1 MPLPHMRKGQP
12 FVPSVHIDTV
22 LPPHNIEAEQ
32 STLGAMLIKEPAAL
46 KALDILEADD
56 FYRAAHQT
64 VFTAIEHLARRG
76 QPADFITVGEYLKS
90 KGLLESV
97 GGTAYLTS
105 LFDTVPSAANI
116 EYYAE
121 IVQQKS
127 LLRRLMTAGLSVV
140 SLSMQ
145 EDEEAETLLE
155 TAEKLVFSLKRS
167 RTAETGS
174 PICDTI
180 ALFEDKLNHME
191 SQSDAMLGASSGL
204 KVYDEAT
211 NGLRPGGLTVVLAS
225 SGMGKSALMCKLAVA
240 VARNTGPVL
249 ISSNEMTREELY
261 LRMACEMAGVD
272 SFTLQQN
279 ALSKDEWE
287 RYYIARDVIYE
298 LPIFIDDRSSQ
309 SPGYIRSVARRVAA
323 KYGTVAAIFCDYIQ
337 IMQPDAPTGN
347 QTQDLGA
354 IANELKNIARD
365 FAIPVIALCQM
376 NREAEKRDNKRPTLA
391 DIRQSGEIAQAADVI
406 CGIYREE
413 YYSMRGVQGLDS
425 IGRSVSRLDQ
435 DDYNSAQRHG
445 AAAMSGSGGNA
456 YELPRLVSQRTGA
469 FCPDI

>member
-1 MPLPHMRKGQP
+1 MPLPHPRKNQP
-12 FVPSVHIDTV
+12 FVPSVHIDSV

-32 STLGAMLIKEPAAL
+32 STIGSMLIEEPAAL
-46 KALDILEADD
+46 KGLHILEADD

-64 VFTAIEHLARRG
+64 LFTAIEHLARRG
-76 QPADFITVGEYLKS
+76 QPADFITVGEHLKS

-116 EYYAE
+116 EYYAN

-140 SLSMQ
+140 SLSLK
-145 EDEEAETLLE
+145 EDEEAEALLE
-155 TAEKLVFSLKRS
+155 TAEQLVFSLKKS

-180 ALFEDKLNHME
+180 ALFEDKLGLME
-191 SQSDAMLGASSGL
+191 DNPEAMLGASSGL
-204 KVYDEAT
+204 KAYDEAT
-211 NGLRPGGLTVVLAS
+211 NGLRKGGLTVVLAS
-225 SGMGKSALMCKLAVA
+225 SGMGKSALMCKIAVA
-240 VARNTGPVL
+240 LAKNTGPIL

-261 LRMACEMAGVD
+261 LRMACDIARVD
-272 SFTLQQN
+272 SFALQQN
-279 ALSKDEWE
+279 RLSENEWAS
-287 RYYIARDVIYE
+287 YYMARDVIYE

-323 KYGTVAAIFCDYIQ
+323 KYGSISAIFCDYIQ
-337 IMQPDAPTGN
+337 IMQPDAPSGN

-365 FAIPVIALCQM
+365 LAIPLIALCQM

-425 IGRSVSRLDQ
+425 GRIQEV
-435 DDYNSAQRHG
+435 
-445 AAAMSGSGGNA
+445 
-456 YELPRLVSQRTGA
+456 ELIFLKHRNGPECVVKVGFVARYTQFHDLLNTHENGMTG
-469 FCPDI
+469 F